1 MIRWFSQRPSTLDG
15 PFCLNQPPTTKEDFL
30 TSASFDHEGWIEAC
44 IRIGFELSPVGVR
57 YSVEPPEGV
66 PRLEGS
72 MRLCEMLYHAQQGN
86 AFYAAA
92 ENHLCGAALYALGK
106 DLLPVYTSGV
116 YGTGLEVFDSPRSGS
131 RLYDHIP
138 RLQERRGIEYVTL
151 APLDSQADEPDLLI
165 IAAREEQSEVILR
178 AMSYSTGKM
187 WASKS
192 TGVIGC
198 AWLFVYPYLTGELN
212 YIPILS
218 MGMRALNLFPRGMH
232 LLSIPFDMFGA
243 VLDGLKRMPMTLTA
257 LGPGGDEFRK
267 DLLMRL
273 GLDPTH

>member
-1 MIRWFSQRPSTLDG
+1 MAWRFRRSGSR
-15 PFCLNQPPTTKEDFL
+15 F
-30 TSASFDHEGWIEAC
+30 
-44 IRIGFELSPVGVR
+44 
-57 YSVEPPEGV
+57 SVEPPEGV
-66 PRLEGS
+66 PRLDDT
-72 MRLCEMLYHAQQGN
+72 MRLCEMLRHAQNGN

-106 DLLPVYTSGV
+106 DLPPVYTSGV
-116 YGTGLEVFDSPRSGS
+116 YGAGLEVFDSPRSGS

-138 RLQERRGIEYVTL
+138 RLQERRGIEYVSRLRPSDKLT
-151 APLDSQADEPDLLI
+151 DDPDLLI

-187 WASKS
+187 WTSKS

-212 YIPILS
+212 YTPILS
-218 MGMRALNLFPRGMH
+218 MGMRALKVIPPGMH
-232 LLSIPFDMFGA
+232 LLSIPFDMCA
-243 VLDGLKRMPMTLTA
+243 VVLDSLRRMPITLTA
-257 LGPGGDEFRK
+257 LGPDGDEFRNK
-267 DLLMRL
+267 LLTRL